1 MPGITHHERFYRGN
15 DLVEQPSETSITICG
30 AGALGS
36 NLTDSLTRQGAT
48 KLRVIDN
55 DRVEEHNVGTQIYG
69 MADVGA
75 WKVDVLRGHVFR
87 SVEVDIDARR
97 AELSA
102 RTVRKCLRD
111 SDVVIDAFDNTAAR
125 EIVTR
130 YCREHGLPCL
140 HVGLAADYAEVVW
153 NQNYSVPDDGG
164 EDVCDYPLARNI
176 VQFAVTVASEV
187 LIRWIADGK
196 QADYSLTLRDFSVR
210 TLEPANADSPQA
222 G

>member
-15 DLVEQPSETSITICG
+15 DVIERLSRASITICG

-36 NLTDSLTRQGAT
+36 NLADSLVRQGAT

-55 DRVEEHNVGTQIYG
+55 DRVEEHNVGTQIYDK
-69 MADVGA
+69 ADVGG

-97 AELSA
+97 VELTD

-111 SDVVIDAFDNTAAR
+111 SDIVVDAFDNTAAR

-130 YCREHGLPCL
+130 YCRESELPCL
-140 HVGLAADYAEVVW
+140 HIGLAADYAEVVW
-153 NQNYSVPDDGG
+153 NERYSVPNNGD
-164 EDVCDYPLARNI
+164 EDICDYPLARNI
-176 VQFAVTVASEV
+176 VQLAVTIGCEILMCWITGGEQSDYSITLSDFAVQKMEA
-187 LIRWIADGK
+187 
-196 QADYSLTLRDFSVR
+196 
-210 TLEPANADSPQA
+210 P
-222 G
+222 